1 MIIGKVMNR
10 IKLLILMAVAAV
22 MMAGCTKNDDTT
34 IVLLGEEEYFN
45 EIIKVIPS
53 DLINEFDSRF
63 GVQKGNL
70 PPNVEGEFVMAPK
83 KRVYSSLSKTVWPL
97 DIQEPNVYLKFESQ
111 NNRIAKFKH
120 YEEFI
125 TSVDTIY
132 VMGKDDRFTAYYVED
147 KLFDYGIYEVKM
159 KRGIIYSGR
168 VTEDGIK
175 YLKYANIIMDVQDD
189 SNGVIETYPV
199 GTFFIYEDGSNN
211 GLAERKDWY
220 NE

>member
-1 MIIGKVMNR
+1 MNT

-34 IVLLGEEEYFN
+34 IVILGEEEYFN

-189 SNGVIETYPV
+189 SHGVIETYPV

>member
-10 IKLLILMAVAAV
+10 IKLLILMAVAAII
-22 MMAGCTKNDDTT
+22 MAGCTKNDDTT

-132 VMGKDDRFTAYYVED
+132 VIGKDDRFTAYYVED

-189 SNGVIETYPV
+189 SHGVIETYPV

>member
-1 MIIGKVMNR
+1 MNT

-34 IVLLGEEEYFN
+34 IVILGEEEYFN

-63 GVQKGNL
+63 GVQKGNI

-168 VTEDGIK
+168 VSEDGIK

-189 SNGVIETYPV
+189 SHGVIETYPV

>member
-1 MIIGKVMNR
+1 MIIGMVMNR

-22 MMAGCTKNDDTT
+22 IMVGCTNNDDTT

-45 EIIKVIPS
+45 EIINVIPS
-53 DLINEFDSRF
+53 NLMNEFDSRF

-70 PPNVEGEFVMAPK
+70 PPNVEGGYVMSPK
-83 KRVYSSLSKTVWPL
+83 KRVYSTLSKTEWPL

-120 YEEFI
+120 YEEFV

-132 VMGKDDRFTAYYVED
+132 VMGKDDRFTAYFIED

-168 VTEDGIK
+168 VTEDGIAF
-175 YLKYANIIMDVQDD
+175 LKYANVIMDVQDD
-189 SNGVIETYPV
+189 SNGLIATYPV
-199 GTFFIYEDGSNN
+199 GTFFIYEDGSYN
-211 GLAERKDWY
+211 GLAKREEWD

>member
-1 MIIGKVMNR
+1 MIIGKVMNT

-34 IVLLGEEEYFN
+34 IVILGEEEYFN

-132 VMGKDDRFTAYYVED
+132 VMGKDVRFTAYYVED

-189 SNGVIETYPV
+189 SHGVIETYPV